1 MLLLLTF
8 HNFLSPV
15 SGLQSLYTPEDYLL
29 YDHFQKFLFLK
40 FSLSPIIQAFWSTST
55 IHSFSHVPWL
65 SAVVFSITSSP
76 FTAWPQECF
85 TWNALLS
92 IVPFPIHLL
101 SNVPRETLPAICF
114 SIIIYSVL
122 YPPLLYSLLHSKH
135 PLTAQYFKPGVYLF
149 RFNLSFPSLC
159 QKSHG
164 SKGIKKGYPFFGKTI
179 YCLLVLFTLLSKF
192 RFFSSKYHSSGFF
205 AKYITY
211 VSKNITFP
219 PASFTTHLRPS

>member
-1 MLLLLTF
+1 MKFFLILLSK
-8 HNFLSPV
+8 FLPQFKFLISVFLAHASLFGFTQFPSPA
-15 SGLQSLYTPEDYLL
+15 SGLQSLYAPEDYLL

-76 FTAWPQECF
+76 FTAWPQECS
-85 TWNALLS
+85 TWNTTCYMFLYYYILRVIPSSVIFSAPLKASFNCIIFQTRCLS
-92 IVPFPIHLL
+92 ISFQLIL
-101 SNVPRETLPAICF
+101 SI
-114 SIIIYSVL
+114 
-122 YPPLLYSLLHSKH
+122 
-135 PLTAQYFKPGVYLF
+135 
-149 RFNLSFPSLC
+149 LC

-192 RFFSSKYHSSGFF
+192 RF
-205 AKYITY
+205 
-211 VSKNITFP
+211 V
-219 PASFTTHLRPS
+219 